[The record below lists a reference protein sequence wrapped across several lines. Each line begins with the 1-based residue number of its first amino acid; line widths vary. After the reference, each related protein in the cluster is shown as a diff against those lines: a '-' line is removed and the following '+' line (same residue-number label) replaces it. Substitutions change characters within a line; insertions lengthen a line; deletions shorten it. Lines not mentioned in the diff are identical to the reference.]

1 MKPLGIA
8 PRPPVRVLIVDD
20 SATMRGLLAAIMRRD
35 PGIEVVGEAADA
47 MEARVKIKAL
57 DPDVLTL
64 DVEMPGMNGLDFL
77 DKIMEL
83 RPMPVV
89 IVSSITERGAS
100 ATVRALAAGAFD
112 CFPKPASL
120 LAIRE
125 DETLAQM
132 VKAAARCPNRRGR
145 SADRREAE
153 AVTSSGAGLIAIGA
167 STGGVET
174 LLEVIGGFPANC
186 PPTVIVQHMP
196 ALFTTSFADR
206 LDRFCPP
213 RVEEARSGT
222 LLKPGHVYLAPG
234 GDHHMEVVGAAA
246 PRIRLFS
253 GETVSGH
260 RPSVDVLFRSVARLG
275 RPAVGVLLTGM
286 GADGAAGLLELRKAG
301 GRTIGQDEATSV
313 VYGMPA
319 VAFSI
324 GAVEQQLPMGRV
336 ARAAMELA
344 A

>member
-1 MKPLGIA
+1 MTPSPA
-8 PRPPVRVLIVDD
+8 PPVRVLIVDN
-20 SATMRGLLAAIMRRD
+20 SATMRGLLSAILRRD

-47 MEARVKIKAL
+47 AEARTKIKAL

-77 DKIMEL
+77 DKIMAL

-89 IVSSITERGAS
+89 IVSSITERGAA

-120 LAIRE
+120 IAIRE
-125 DETLAQM
+125 DTTLARM
-132 VKAAARCPNRRGR
+132 IRAAARCPNRAGR
-145 SADRREAE
+145 THDRRRVETA
-153 AVTSSGAGLIAIGA
+153 AAGGAGLIAIGA

-174 LLEVIGGFPANC
+174 LLEVIGGFPSNC

-196 ALFTTSFADR
+196 ALFTASFADR

-234 GDHHMEVVGAAA
+234 GDQHMEVVGTAA
-246 PRIRLFS
+246 PRIRLYA

-286 GADGAAGLLELRKAG
+286 GQDGATGLLQMRQAG
-301 GRTIGQDEATSV
+301 ARTIGQDEASCV

-319 VAFSI
+319 AAQAI
-324 GAVEQQLPMGRV
+324 GAVEFQLPMDRV
-336 ARAAMELA
+336 AAAAMEMA